1 MDEDNPG
8 SIHCQC
14 GLLSLLVSWF
24 ATTTLACKPES
35 QLGCPNECGHRT
47 QGTFWTGE
55 HFQATTTDSSILPSL
70 IFPPHFLNDKRETQ
84 SLVCLCKFMC
94 FAFSAAQLPL
104 LLPLCD
110 GERYLLFICP
120 YWHIPIYH
128 FHLLSTQ
135 KSIQAVQT
143 ISIPSPM
150 MLVDPNCGNP
160 GESNQ
165 S

>member
-70 IFPPHFLNDKRETQ
+70 IFSSTLSEWQKRNTKPCLPLQ
-84 SLVCLCKFMC
+84 IHVFCILCCTIAAFAASVWWWAVSSLY
-94 FAFSAAQLPL
+94 LPL
-104 LLPLCD
+104 LTHPN
-110 GERYLLFICP
+110 
-120 YWHIPIYH
+120 
-128 FHLLSTQ
+128 LSFSSSQ
-135 KSIQAVQT
+135 HSEKY
-143 ISIPSPM
+143 PSCSDNFCSEPSDARSK
-150 MLVDPNCGNP
+150 LW
-160 GESNQ
+160 
-165 S
+165 